1 MKLNGLVKKI
11 IGAVAGLFGLCFALI
26 GKNIKMI
33 IKTTAGG
40 VTYKNSNKM
49 KFFDFLSDAKD
60 AKLFDTNRVLFWIA
74 FVLVIIALVWF
85 LFAIVAEVAGNKKLA
100 KIANK
105 YSKYVSIVLVVA
117 VVLVSVAGIISEV
130 NKGTGYKST
139 MTASVFSSFWY
150 YLLAVTAIGSAAVE
164 FVA

>member
-1 MKLNGLVKKI
+1 MKLNGLVKRI

-33 IKTTAGG
+33 VKATVGG
-40 VTYKNSNKM
+40 VTHKASGKM

-60 AKLFDTNRVLFWIA
+60 AKLFDANRVLFWIA

-85 LFAIVAEVAGNKKLA
+85 IFAIVAEVVGNKKLA

-117 VVLVSVAGIISEV
+117 VVLVTVAGIIPETE
-130 NKGTGYKST
+130 KALGYKQT
-139 MTASVFSSFWY
+139 NTPSVFSSFWY
-150 YLLAVTAIGSAAVE
+150 YLLAVTAIGSTAVE
-164 FVA
+164 FAA

>member
-1 MKLNGLVKKI
+1 MKLNGLVKRI

-33 IKTTAGG
+33 AKVTAGG
-40 VTYKNSNKM
+40 ITYKDTLKM
-49 KFFDFLSDAKD
+49 KFFDFLSDYKK
-60 AKLFDTNRVLFWIA
+60 AKLFDANRVLFWIA

-85 LFAIVAEVAGNKKLA
+85 VFAIIAEVAGNKKLA
-100 KIANK
+100 TIANK

-117 VVLVSVAGIISEV
+117 FVLITVAGIIPETE
-130 NKGTGYKST
+130 KALGAKST
-139 MTASVFSSFWY
+139 LTASVFSSVWY